1 MVSVESV
8 NEQLKK
14 LGFNIKAFSNRAEL
28 HELPNILIPDEEI
41 FECVNGFYEGGAAL
55 LVATNIRVL
64 LIDKKPLNFL
74 TVEDLRYDMIN
85 QMDYSHR
92 LFGAHIT
99 ISVGNK
105 NLNFR
110 SYNKTRLRKLINH
123 VQHCIADLKKQQSE
137 HQEGQNQHLEQI
149 NQQLQAYLVAQYQNQ
164 MMLNQ
169 KLQDAHTVAPD
180 NNQPPASQIVQPSP
194 ELADYLFAQ
203 SLLRQHEQQ
212 GSSSQQAQTVP
223 VQQPVAQK
231 PEEKQEQ
238 TIHLS
243 NRHVLPKVSDLYEAG
258 RREVFS
264 KYLANKTAP
273 SLINNSTQSE
283 EQASKE
289 TTSEHI
295 HGFEINPLRIA
306 YAKLPMALR
315 NRRRLGRYQQIGNP
329 QTLPIS
335 PAQQ

>member
-8 NEQLKK
+8 NDQLKK

-28 HELPNILIPDEEI
+28 RELPNILIPDEEI

-64 LIDKKPLNFL
+64 LVDKKPLNFL

-99 ISVGNK
+99 ISVGSK
-105 NLNFR
+105 NLNFK
-110 SYNKTRLRKLINH
+110 SYNKSRLRKLINH
-123 VQHCIADLKKQQSE
+123 VQHCIADLKKQQTD

-169 KLQDAHTVAPD
+169 KLQDTHTVDTNSKQAPT
-180 NNQPPASQIVQPSP
+180 NQIVQPSP

-212 GSSSQQAQTVP
+212 ASPTEPAKP
-223 VQQPVAQK
+223 VIQEVEETPK
-231 PEEKQEQ
+231 PQS
-238 TIHLS
+238 TRI
-243 NRHVLPKVSDLYEAG
+243 LPKVSDLYEAG
-258 RREVFS
+258 RREIFS
-264 KYLANKTAP
+264 KYLANKTGA
-273 SLINNSTQSE
+273 SLVRNSATSE
-283 EQASKE
+283 DNASKE
-289 TTSEHI
+289 KSNERI
-295 HGFEINPLRIA
+295 RDIEINPLRIA

-315 NRRRLGRYQQIGNP
+315 NRRRFGRYQQMGGS

-335 PAQQ
+335 PTQPS